1 MNRDHFRSYTFY
13 VRLFSKCISIH
24 VKFVY
29 SHMKQRDLI
38 ELLELGTSFPEI
50 YIFESV
56 RMLILRYLIAYVGYV
71 FSEQVSLCL
80 GHHFGFIKYQPR
92 YLGASLMSFETRL
105 LLLGHAYF
113 LL

>member
-1 MNRDHFRSYTFY
+1 
-13 VRLFSKCISIH
+13 
-24 VKFVY
+24 
-29 SHMKQRDLI
+29 MKQRDLI

-50 YIFESV
+50 YIYLSQYV
-56 RMLILRYLIAYVGYV
+56 DIKIPYCLRWLLV

-80 GHHFGFIKYQPR
+80 GHRFGFIKYQPR